1 MNGRGAMHS
10 RNGPPVGAGAPAKTA
25 DPSAGDRLPALMMAG
40 EEGKEHG
47 NSPRNLRRIFSCVSD
62 YAVYPLAGHA
72 ADGGTHARTARR
84 GAGHSRNGRRRGRPS
99 GIASRR

>member
-40 EEGKEHG
+40 EKGTTTV
-47 NSPRNLRRIFSCVSD
+47 LRGIYR
-62 YAVYPLAGHA
+62 H
-72 ADGGTHARTARR
+72 RR
-84 GAGHSRNGRRRGRPS
+84 ALF
-99 GIASRR
+99 

>member
-40 EEGKEHG
+40 EK
-47 NSPRNLRRIFSCVSD
+47 
-62 YAVYPLAGHA
+62 
-72 ADGGTHARTARR
+72 GTTT
-84 GAGHSRNGRRRGRPS
+84 
-99 GIASRR
+99 